1 MATKE
6 LTQEEFDAVLS
17 TLDYLENRVN
27 ELMGRIDGLESEN
40 RYLQSDIEDLN
51 DRLYKLEVVDE

>member
-1 MATKE
+1 MAIKE

-17 TLDYLENRVN
+17 TLDYLENRIS
-27 ELMGRIDGLESEN
+27 ELQGSIDDLESEN

-51 DRLYKLEVVDE
+51 DRLYKLEGVDE